1 MGLLTKDGLLDNFT
15 SSIDT
20 NSVQSVNAVINV
32 LYAILREVA
41 DPLLDKHIVYS
52 NTCSFI
58 FSFFM

>member
-52 NTCSFI
+52 NTVSF
-58 FSFFM
+58 SPSS